1 VKTIRGEYSHAE
13 QFGKT
18 ANGFELCEKY
28 IETILG
34 WLIADS
40 PFSIAF
46 AGICSTDKERES
58 IDKKAISLLFTYR
71 E

>member
-18 ANGFELCEKY
+18 SNGFELCEKY

-46 AGICSTDKERES
+46 AGISSVDKESDSTDKKTD
-58 IDKKAISLLFTYR
+58 IFFFTIKS
-71 E
+71 